1 MTFLDQEVPTEKEI
15 ARRIAPYG
23 DTDRGIRKSKP
34 DDNGLIQ
41 WIWRWCR
48 FHGGNDMSMPVTA
61 EFWLKDWLE
70 NKGILPEFNGE
81 NGTERRKIV
90 SEVTSELDSVV
101 KKVLREEFG
110 KSDFEAA
117 KRWKRAGLM

>member
-41 WIWRWCR
+41 YLWRMAR
-48 FHGGNDMSMPVTA
+48 FHSGEDTHMPVSA
-61 EFWLKDWLE
+61 FWWLQDYLDE
-70 NKGILPEFNGE
+70 RGIDAS
-81 NGTERRKIV
+81 V
-90 SEVTSELDSVV
+90 SGIHDDRGQEIMDELDSVV
-101 KKVLREEFG
+101 AEVLTEEFG
-110 KSDFEAA
+110 RSDAEAA
-117 KRWKRAGLM
+117 RRWQKAGLV